1 MFLKGVPKI
10 KIKTVAIII
19 AIEIILLP
27 LAAFLSLGDSSEPN
41 HKYAIDMYAEIFRF
55 PLAYF
60 FQKKSLLF
68 FSIDCVLDAIV
79 IERVITIL
87 AYLMYKD

>member
-19 AIEIILLP
+19 VIEIILLP

-41 HKYAIDMYAEIFRF
+41 HKYAIDIYAEIFRV
-55 PLAYF
+55 PLGCF
-60 FQKKSLLF
+60 SQNNSLLF
-68 FSIDCVLDAIV
+68 ISIDWVLDAIV
-79 IERVITIL
+79 IERIITIL

>member
-19 AIEIILLP
+19 VVEIILLP

-41 HKYAIDMYAEIFRF
+41 HKYPIDIYGEIFSV
-55 PLAYF
+55 P
-60 FQKKSLLF
+60 
-68 FSIDCVLDAIV
+68 IGC
-79 IERVITIL
+79 
-87 AYLMYKD
+87 

>member
-19 AIEIILLP
+19 VIEIILLFV
-27 LAAFLSLGDSSEPN
+27 AAFFSLGDSSEPN
-41 HKYAIDMYAEIFRF
+41 HKYAIDIYAEIFKV
-55 PLAYF
+55 PLVYL
-60 FQKKSLLF
+60 FQKNSLVL
-68 FSIDCVLDAIV
+68 FSIDLVLDAIV

-87 AYLMYKD
+87 AYLTYKE